1 MWMETHT
8 ERETEDKFHMF
19 VDTATYY
26 YYGEDIIFSDLVA
39 FICDPVTVN
48 HGYFGEPYMV
58 VGAAMDERGNY
69 SDMWKSESFTW
80 YESDKRPISE
90 LIAKIEGTEKSD
102 AKLMSCVPSRVY
114 NSK

>member
-1 MWMETHT
+1 
-8 ERETEDKFHMF
+8 MF

-90 LIAKIEGTEKSD
+90 LITKIEGVEKSD